1 MDRKPTGYEAYPF
14 KTLIFFL
21 IYTQNYSITVLYNT
35 MTQLYCVSV
44 SQ

>member
-1 MDRKPTGYEAYPF
+1 MDQKPTGYGADPF

-21 IYTQNYSITVLYNT
+21 IYTQNYSIPVLYNT
-35 MTQLYCVSV
+35 TAQLYCVSV

>member
-1 MDRKPTGYEAYPF
+1 MDRNPVGYGADPF

-21 IYTQNYSITVLYNT
+21 IYTQNYSIAVLYNT
-35 MTQLYCVSV
+35 ITQLYCVSV